1 MRPENSAA
9 GRELG
14 THQTQT
20 QLSEITTVTPHPE
33 QQITVPRVQLNVY
46 HVTLCTVV
54 VARPARRLCLM
65 LRAGGL
71 CYEPFRGEKESKIW
85 F

>member
-1 MRPENSAA
+1 MTQPITTNCGRKSGRNKMRPENSAA

-46 HVTLCTVV
+46 HVTD
-54 VARPARRLCLM
+54 CLQWSS
-65 LRAGGL
+65 LDRQDV
-71 CYEPFRGEKESKIW
+71 CV
-85 F
+85 